1 MKPLTNA
8 LKKML
13 DGLAA
18 ADAGEY
24 LTARQKT
31 AYLDKTVRNVVQA
44 SDPAPVISEN
54 AVKPRMRRRV
64 AMYLGSELPA
74 AMMDYIIETCI
85 SLDHDLTIV
94 TFEAGTVVNTLI
106 TPYKERLAENNIA
119 VETAKLSGEPIKGLA
134 RYLRS
139 RSEIAFLACKNTGYL
154 GNSYMNG
161 NQLTNAIPVPVV
173 VVVVD
178 PAAAAT
184 QTAEQADQT
193 EKTGTA

>member
-1 MKPLTNA
+1 MKQLTNA

-31 AYLDKTVRNVVQA
+31 AYLEKTVRNVVQA
-44 SDPAPVISEN
+44 TDPAPVLSEN
-54 AVKPRMRRRV
+54 AVKTRVRRRV

-74 AMMDYIIETCI
+74 AMMDYIIETCT

-94 TFEAGTVVNTLI
+94 TFEAGRVVNTLM

-139 RSEIAFLACKNTGYL
+139 HSEIAFLACKNTGYL

-161 NQLTNAIPVPVV
+161 TQLTNTIPVPVV

-178 PAAAAT
+178 PAATDT
-184 QTAEQADQT
+184 QPAEQAEQ
-193 EKTGTA
+193 ESKIGAA

>member
-13 DGLAA
+13 DGLASA
-18 ADAGEY
+18 HAGEY

-31 AYLDKTVRNVVQA
+31 AFLDSAAGNVVQVT
-44 SDPAPVISEN
+44 DPAPVISET
-54 AVKPRMRRRV
+54 AVKPRVRRRV

-74 AMMDYIIETCI
+74 AMMDYVIETCI

-94 TFEAGTVVNTLI
+94 TFEAGMIVNTLM

-161 NQLTNAIPVPVV
+161 TQLTSSIPVPVV

-178 PAAAAT
+178 QAVAAT
-184 QTAEQADQT
+184 QTEEQAGQT